1 MIVQKLLVEAVIK
14 ALSKKT
20 KKKAIALEE
29 KIERLFNIQQN
40 HDKRLKKLEDN
51 AMKVKLWEDK

>member
-40 HDKRLKKLEDN
+40 HDKRLKDLENN
-51 AMKVKLWEDK
+51 AIKTKPWTDK

>member
-40 HDKRLKKLEDN
+40 HDKRLKELEDN
-51 AMKVKLWEDK
+51 AMKVRLWEDK

>member
-40 HDKRLKKLEDN
+40 HDKRLKELEDN